1 MIETD
6 DLILDK
12 AVFEDWRGIYQKR
25 LVAAGKRKG
34 ICSGKVTEARVK
46 PE

>member
-12 AVFEDWRGIYQKR
+12 AVFEDWRGIYQNVWSR
-25 LVAAGKRKG
+25 PESARYMLW
-34 ICSGKVTEARVK
+34 KVTELSLIHI
-46 PE
+46 

>member
-12 AVFEDWRGIYQKR
+12 AVFEDWRGIYKNVWSRPDTSQR
-25 LVAAGKRKG
+25 LR
-34 ICSGKVTEARVK
+34 
-46 PE
+46 